1 MSNINKRCP
10 LQPECERKC
19 AYHGHEQDCDY
30 YISNAR
36 PGCEIPEIA
45 KAYEDRT
52 KEMMDLLLEDEDPVR
67 GLVMIPLED
76 LHPHPDNPRKSLDGI
91 EELAESIK
99 SKGILQ
105 NLTVVKG
112 HWLSLEEYLDMAKR
126 EGVTKEAA
134 KAAYNP
140 KDHWAPTGYTVLIGH
155 RRCAAAKI
163 AGLTEAPCV
172 VTEMT
177 FEEQISTMM
186 VENLQRKDLSV
197 VEEAYGFQM
206 MLDLGQTVDEVAQ
219 STGFSKATVRKK
231 SSLTRLEEKGLKL
244 AAQRGATMQEL
255 LQLNKI
261 HDEHTR
267 NKVLGYAGTSEF
279 QQKLKSALD
288 DQKVAEF
295 CAAILKQ
302 LKEADWIKELTDEK
316 TGYNADDYQYF
327 RCFDR
332 HNQKPLV
339 VPTDTDKARYIY
351 KVHNPS
357 YITMYRYCAE
367 AKTLSPADVRKEEFK
382 KAYADAT
389 ADVKRVCD
397 VHRRMRYEFIHDFSA
412 LNSYEPEIIALATR
426 LANTSYGKPNQTYL
440 GRLLG
445 ICVSKPD
452 TYEAA
457 VDAADYE
464 REVRNR
470 PTFALLCALY
480 AKLDGPTT
488 AYYEGHYNTDLYV
501 STVKYK
507 KNPALEILYD
517 ALLNLGYGMSEDEK
531 LMRSGKHSTLKVLA
545 TLDGRWKKG
554 LNADGSDPNAS
565 AEEGA

>member
-1 MSNINKRCP
+1 MKSENQSP
-10 LQPECERKC
+10 
-19 AYHGHEQDCDY
+19 
-30 YISNAR
+30 
-36 PGCEIPEIA
+36 
-45 KAYEDRT
+45 
-52 KEMMDLLLEDEDPVR
+52 
-67 GLVMIPLED
+67 LVMIPVTELF
-76 LHPHPDNPRKSLDGI
+76 PHPDNPRKSLEGI

-105 NLTVVKG
+105 NLTVVRG
-112 HWLSLEEYLDMAKR
+112 HWLDLEEYLEMAKR

-134 KAAYNP
+134 KAAFRP
-140 KDHWAPTGYTVLIGH
+140 KEYWEPAGYTVLIGH

-172 VTEMT
+172 VTDMS
-177 FEEQISTMM
+177 FDEQISTMM

-206 MLDLGQTVDEVAQ
+206 MLDLGKTVDEVAQ
-219 STGFSKATVRKK
+219 STGFSKTTVRKK

-244 AAQRGATMQEL
+244 AAQRGATMQDL
-255 LQLNKI
+255 LKLNKI

-267 NKVLGYAGTSEF
+267 NKVLGYAGTAEF
-279 QQKLKSALD
+279 QQQLKTALD
-288 DQKVAEF
+288 EQKVAEF
-295 CAAILKQ
+295 CAAILEQ
-302 LKEADWIKELTDEK
+302 LKEAPWIKELTDEK
-316 TGYNADDYQYF
+316 TGYNADDYRYF

-351 KVHNPS
+351 KVHHAS
-357 YITMYRYCAE
+357 YITMYRYCVE
-367 AKTLSPADVRKEEFK
+367 AKTLTPEDIRKEEFK

-389 ADVKRVCD
+389 EDVKSACD

-517 ALLNLGYGMSEDEK
+517 ALLNLGYGMSEGEK
-531 LMRSGKHSTLKVLA
+531 LMRSGKHSTLKALAVL
-545 TLDGRWKKG
+545 DDRWKKG

-565 AEEGA
+565 VEEGA